1 MINKII
7 AWVWLVMSI
16 YMVFFALVS
25 PFEEM
30 WFFVLVY
37 YVGVTYIIIKHI
49 ESLK

>member
-1 MINKII
+1 MVSKII
-7 AWVWLVMSI
+7 AWVWLIMSI
-16 YMVFFALVS
+16 YMVFYAIMS
-25 PFEEM
+25 PELDY